1 MKQTHNQDIT
11 NVCIPR
17 DVAMKAAMMRL
28 ESVDDEI
35 RAGYKVISKY
45 EKTAT
50 IFGSARLAKSS
61 PHYKAAKKLSHKL
74 AENGYAIIS
83 GGGHGIMGAANEG
96 ALEAGGHSIGF
107 NIKLPNEQTLNDY
120 TTDSLAF
127 SHFAPRK
134 IVMTLFANAYI
145 YFPGGFGTLD
155 ELTEILTLIQTG
167 KATKAPVIL
176 FGSSFWNPF
185 DAFVKNI
192 LLKQEGVISEGDE
205 HLYVITDDINEAVE
219 HVLANQTYCEYIHA
233 DPNTKRAAKMG

>member
-1 MKQTHNQDIT
+1 MKQTDTQDLT

-28 ESVDDEI
+28 ESIDDEL
-35 RAGYKVISKY
+35 RHGYEVLKKY

-50 IFGSARLAKSS
+50 IFGSARLPKSS
-61 PHYKAAKKLSHKL
+61 PHYKTAKKLAKKL
-74 AENGYAIIS
+74 AEHNYAIIS

-96 ALEAGGHSIGF
+96 AREAGGHSIGF
-107 NIKLPNEQTLNDY
+107 NIRLPNEQTLNDY

-134 IVMTLFANAYI
+134 IIMTLFANAYI

-155 ELTEILTLIQTG
+155 ELTEILTLVQTG
-167 KATKAPVIL
+167 KTTKAPIIL
-176 FGSSFWNPF
+176 FGSSFWKPF
-185 DAFVKNI
+185 DSFIRNI
-192 LLKQEGVISEGDE
+192 LLKQEGVISEGDQ
-205 HLYVITDDINEAVE
+205 HLYVITDDIDEAVA

-233 DPNTKRAAKMG
+233 DPNTKRAAKMA